1 MRPLDT
7 APAAHTVQLRL
18 YRQMSPEQRSALAL
32 RMSDEI
38 REIAAAGIRQR
49 HPEYTEAEVRRAL
62 VCLLYGRESAQ
73 RVWPDE
79 RVPAA

>member
-1 MRPLDT
+1 
-7 APAAHTVQLRL
+7 
-18 YRQMSPEQRSALAL
+18 
-32 RMSDEI
+32 MSDEI

-73 RVWPDE
+73 RVWPNE